1 MTREFISTP
10 SFERRWNDLGF
21 GDKELKEIQNI
32 LLADPQAG
40 DVIPGLAGARKIRFA
55 ASDHGKRGGA
65 RVIYVDI
72 VLDEHIFLLTAY
84 PKNVKS
90 DLSGDEKKAL
100 AKLVK
105 LLKST

>member
-1 MTREFISTP
+1 MTREFINTP
-10 SFERRWNDLGF
+10 SFDKRWSDLGL
-21 GDKELKEIQNI
+21 GDEELKELQNI

-40 DVIPGLAGARKIRFA
+40 DVIPGVGGARKVRFA

-65 RVIYVDI
+65 RIIYVDI
-72 VLDEHIFLLTAY
+72 ILDEQIFLLTAY

-90 DLSGDEKKAL
+90 DLSGDEKKSL

-105 LLKST
+105 TLKFK